1 MKYVAFLRAVNVGGK
16 NLMSMAALK
25 ACLDQAELANVRT
38 VIQSGN
44 VIFES
49 EEKSARALTKRIES
63 TIAKTLGIE
72 SRVVLLTQAQL
83 KAVVAGAPAAW
94 KQPNDL
100 RRNVAFLRPP
110 RRRPSGTERSLR
122 QTRRRH
128 GACGKRRRVYG
139 DGAERRGEERPAED
153 GRNARLPGDDDQD
166 LRNVPEDP
174 GADGSAHLMMGM
186 VAFDQGAAECR
197 CDWSGPRAA
206 RRAIIEDGTCINV
219 R

>member
-110 RRRPSGTERSLR
+110 
-122 QTRRRH
+122 
-128 GACGKRRRVYG
+128 V
-139 DGAERRGEERPAED
+139 
-153 GRNARLPGDDDQD
+153 
-166 LRNVPEDP
+166 
-174 GADGSAHLMMGM
+174 
-186 VAFDQGAAECR
+186 
-197 CDWSGPRAA
+197 AA
-206 RRAIIEDGTCINV
+206 RQVLNVVSVKPGVDTVHAGRGVVYMGTVLSAVARSGLPKMVGTPVYREMTIRTYGTCQKILALMDQPT
-219 R
+219 